1 MYNNDKIE
9 GIDYMKKK
17 KMYSYSFKAI
27 IIIAMVLTLFG
38 GYNSHSLVEAG
49 SKSITA
55 AIDDKNIVF
64 SNPPYQKEG
73 TTLVPF
79 RAIFEALNLKV
90 GWDKEKQQ
98 ATGTSESL
106 DVTLTM
112 NSKIAYV
119 NGAKVVLAQ
128 APAVVNGSTMVP
140 LRFVAEASG
149 GQVYWD
155 SKKQHI
161 DIVFNEKL
169 KVFKSAYYNDTSTLK
184 YWLEHGYTVDEKYN
198 GLTPLLYATMGN
210 AWDSVNLLLKKDAN
224 PDVKSASNW
233 TPLLW
238 AAYHLNDDMVTR
250 LLEYGASEKFVT
262 DSSTYDLKLAQT
274 RLSNYFNNGSTKLNE
289 KKKYKDSYLVAPLG
303 SSKST
308 VKSKVSTTLLIEDST
323 SIMYNK
329 AFLSGDIGVQ
339 LYNFSNGKLKSV
351 AYLMQ
356 FDFGDSVYAI
366 NEFLDQMTRVENIYG
381 VDLKYKE
388 GYTYASDKSLYE
400 SMYSDPYERYE
411 TAMWLGDLSL
421 YSTYDAGDYTI
432 TIMVSFDD
440 DDYTYNVFVLYE

>member
-1 MYNNDKIE
+1 
-9 GIDYMKKK
+9 MKKK
-17 KMYSYSFKAI
+17 KMYSNSFKAMI
-27 IIIAMVLTLFG
+27 VIAMVLTLFG
-38 GYNSHSLVEAG
+38 GYSSQSIVEAG
-49 SKSITA
+49 STSITA
-55 AIDDKNIVF
+55 AINDKNIEF
-64 SNPPYQKEG
+64 SNPPYQKAG

-90 GWDKEKQQ
+90 GWDKDKQQ
-98 ATGTSESL
+98 ATGTSETL
-106 DVTLTM
+106 NVILTM

-119 NGAKVVLAQ
+119 NGEKVVLAQ

-149 GQVYWD
+149 GLVYWD

-161 DIVFNEKL
+161 DIVFNESL

-184 YWLEHGYTVDEKYN
+184 YWLEHGYSVEEKYN
-198 GLTPLLYATMGN
+198 GLTPLLYAAMGN

-224 PDVKSASNW
+224 PDVKSSSNW

-238 AAYHLNDDMVTR
+238 AAYHQNDDMVAR
-250 LLEYGASEKFVT
+250 LLEYGATEKFVT

-274 RLSNYFNNGSTKLNE
+274 RLSNYLNNGSTKLAE
-289 KKKYKDSYLVAPLG
+289 KKQIKDTYLVAPLG
-303 SSKST
+303 SSKAT
-308 VKSKVSTTLLIEDST
+308 VKSKISTKLLSEDSK
-323 SIMYNK
+323 SLMYNK
-329 AFLSGDIGVQ
+329 GFISGDIGVQ
-339 LYNFSNGKLKSV
+339 LYNFNNGKLENV
-351 AYLMQ
+351 GYLMQ

-366 NEFLDQMTRVENIYG
+366 NEFIDQMTRVENLYG
-381 VDLKYKE
+381 VDLKYTE
-388 GYTYASDKSLYE
+388 RYTYASDRSLYE

-432 TIMVSFDD
+432 SMIVSFDD
-440 DDYTYNVFVLYE
+440 DDYTYNVFILYE